1 MEELKPCAY
10 CGGELEIRFSS
21 WRDGNPAYVVWHKD
35 IVSAKDCPVVAAY
48 YTTKEDAI
56 KAFNN
61 RHVETCKNLGEY
73 NEVDQFI
80 CSECGIWLEDWVE
93 VEFNEEESDD
103 VAYEYELAYCPNCG
117 RKIV

>member
-1 MEELKPCAY
+1 MEKLKPCAY

-93 VEFNEEESDD
+93 VEFNEEENDD